1 MENRNYIPVV
11 NIYNTRKILLTEEE
25 KKNLLNIESL
35 ILLTKRLE
43 KDYTLYY
50 FKNNPNVILNLK
62 KYKIIINNIL
72 TQLSNQES
80 ILKSEEHKKKIS
92 FIVEDIFLYIKDIE
106 DNIL

>member
-80 ILKSEEHKKKIS
+80 ILKSEEHNKKIS